1 MEDYIVVALDAMGG
15 DNAPKEIIL
24 GAVNALKENS
34 KLKVLLVGKEDIIK
48 QNLSE
53 LSYDKDRIEIINAT
67 EVIETAEHPVNAIN
81 HKKDSSIVVGMKT
94 VRDGK
99 ADAFVSAGNSGAVL
113 VGGQLIVGRMKG
125 VKRAPFAPLIP
136 TEKGVSLLLD
146 SGANADCRPEHLLS
160 FAKMGSIYME
170 YVIGRKNPT
179 VSILSNGAEEGK
191 GNALVKDT
199 YPLLKDC
206 ADINFIGNI
215 EARDITAGNSDVI
228 VCDGFVGNAVLKMME
243 GTAKSLGHVMKKAF
257 YKNLGTKLGALM
269 VKNSLKESLSA
280 FDASEYGG
288 APLLGLKGLV
298 VKTHGSA
305 KKTEVKNSLLQCI
318 TFKEQDISGKLVEKL
333 SV

>member
-24 GAVNALKENS
+24 GAVDALKENS
-34 KLKVLLVGKEDIIK
+34 MLKVLLVGKEDIIK

>member
-1 MEDYIVVALDAMGG
+1 
-15 DNAPKEIIL
+15 
-24 GAVNALKENS
+24 
-34 KLKVLLVGKEDIIK
+34 
-48 QNLSE
+48 
-53 LSYDKDRIEIINAT
+53 
-67 EVIETAEHPVNAIN
+67 
-81 HKKDSSIVVGMKT
+81 MKT

-257 YKNLGTKLGALM
+257 TRTLAQ
-269 VKNSLKESLSA
+269 SLV
-280 FDASEYGG
+280 
-288 APLLGLKGLV
+288 LLW
-298 VKTHGSA
+298 
-305 KKTEVKNSLLQCI
+305 
-318 TFKEQDISGKLVEKL
+318 
-333 SV
+333 

>member
-24 GAVNALKENS
+24 GAVDALKENS

-99 ADAFVSAGNSGAVL
+99 ADAFVSAGNSVAVL

>member
-24 GAVNALKENS
+24 GAVDALKENS

-191 GNALVKDT
+191 GNALVNDT

>member
-24 GAVNALKENS
+24 GAVDALKENS

-288 APLLGLKGLV
+288 AALLGLKGLV

>member
-24 GAVNALKENS
+24 GAVDALKENS

-53 LSYDKDRIEIINAT
+53 LSYDKDRIEIINAI

>member
-1 MEDYIVVALDAMGG
+1 LEDYIVVALDAMGG

-24 GAVNALKENS
+24 GAVDALKENS

-305 KKTEVKNSLLQCI
+305 KRTEVKNSLLQCI
-318 TFKEQDISGKLVEKL
+318 TFKEQDISGKLTEKL

>member
-24 GAVNALKENS
+24 GAVDALKENS

-199 YPLLKDC
+199 YPLLNDC

>member
-1 MEDYIVVALDAMGG
+1 MSEIVNVALDAMGG
-15 DNAPKEIIL
+15 DNAPKEMIL
-24 GAVNALKENS
+24 GAVDALNENS
-34 KLKVLLVGKEDIIK
+34 KLKVFLVGKESVINE
-48 QNLSE
+48 NLSG
-53 LSYDKDRIEIINAT
+53 LSFDKERLEVVSAS

-81 HKKDSSIVVGMKT
+81 HKKDSSIVVGMKL
-94 VRDGK
+94 VKSG
-99 ADAFVSAGNSGAVL
+99 ASDAFVSAGNSGAVL

-179 VSILSNGAEEGK
+179 VAILSNGAEEGK

-199 YPLLKDC
+199 YPLLKEC
-206 ADINFIGNI
+206 TDINFIGNI
-215 EARDITAGNSDVI
+215 EARDITAGYSDII

-269 VKNSLKESLSA
+269 VKGALKENLSA
-280 FDASEYGG
+280 FDASTYGG
-288 APLLGLKGLV
+288 APLLGLNGLV

-305 KKTEVKNSLLQCI
+305 KRREVKNSIIQCV
-318 TFKEQDISGKLVEKL
+318 TFKEQDISGKLMEKL
-333 SV
+333 S